1 MKSRTKTA
9 GNIGFG
15 IDFGTTNSVVAA
27 HRPNT
32 GKTTVCTD
40 KSTDLPHP
48 SVVWYRLNESPR
60 VGREAK
66 RHISG
71 YAEVAG
77 NAFVQSVK
85 RRLGKGE
92 TLDSFGEKRSAKSV
106 ATDIFRFLLADAR
119 STYRFDVTEAVVTVP
134 IYFDGRARRELR
146 EAADDAGVYIK
157 TFVHEPF
164 AALVGYLYGIDAG
177 DNLRDREGQNILVFD
192 WGGGTLDI
200 TVGQV
205 THGRVVELSTA
216 GIPDRAG
223 DHFDHLLSNVATR
236 KFQERNAVTSDQVR
250 LTPTTKDRFFTESE
264 RCKIEL
270 SEKTSQAIQLADYLR
285 VDGKVFDLSE
295 EISRDEFEEEIL
307 ADIEQA
313 QLQVDRALDAAGLRT
328 RQVDLVLLIGGSSRV
343 PLVQRTMRERF
354 GHTVV
359 NVANANSI
367 IAEGAAIADAL
378 GLGPAFA
385 ASVAVELSDGT
396 HHEVFKAGDLA
407 KPEICNKTLNFFCTD
422 NRDGVG
428 RLIVGLA
435 DGLNGKFDRKAIVT
449 LPVSPDLPRPYNHER
464 VTATFHLDEDL
475 VLHVDA
481 KAATQAKGEHEE
493 IIDLRF
499 ALSATGAHDEVK
511 SVGPVEPNA

>member
-1 MKSRTKTA
+1 MNSRTGTT

-15 IDFGTTNSVVAA
+15 IDFGTTNSLVAA

-77 NAFVQSVK
+77 NTFVQSVK
-85 RRLGKGE
+85 RHLGKSE
-92 TLDSFGEKRSAKSV
+92 TLDIFGEKYSPRAV
-106 ATDIFRFLLADAR
+106 ATDIFRFLLEDAR
-119 STYRFDVTEAVVTVP
+119 SSYGFDVEQAVVTVP
-134 IYFDGRARRELR
+134 VYFDGRARRELR
-146 EAADDAGVYIK
+146 EAADEAGVFIK
-157 TFVHEPF
+157 TFVHEPI
-164 AALVGYLYGIDAG
+164 AALVGYLYGIDG
-177 DNLRDREGQNILVFD
+177 GHNLRDREGQNILVFD

-205 THGRVVELSTA
+205 SRGRVIELSTA
-216 GIPDRAG
+216 GVSDRAG
-223 DHFDHLLSNVATR
+223 DHFDRLLGRVATR
-236 KFQERNAVTSDQVR
+236 KFQERNSITSDQLR
-250 LTPTTKDRFFTESE
+250 LTPTTKDRFYTESE
-264 RCKIEL
+264 RCKIGLTDTTTQPIE
-270 SEKTSQAIQLADYLR
+270 LADYLR
-285 VDGKVFDLSE
+285 ADGKVFDLSE
-295 EISRDEFEEEIL
+295 QISRDEFEEEIL
-307 ADIEQA
+307 SDI
-313 QLQVDRALDAAGLRT
+313 DRAQVEVGKALDTAGLRS
-328 RQVDLVLLIGGSSRV
+328 RQVDLVLLIGGTSRI
-343 PLVQRTMRERF
+343 PFVQEAMREQF

-359 NVANANSI
+359 NVENANSI

-396 HHEVFKAGDLA
+396 HHEVFKAGELA
-407 KPEICNKTLNFFCTD
+407 KPELCNKTLNFFCTD

-435 DGLNGKFDRKAIVT
+435 DGLNGNFDRKAIVA

-464 VTATFHLDEDL
+464 VTATFHLDDDL

-481 KAATQAKGEHEE
+481 KAATQARGEHEE
-493 IIDLRF
+493 VIDLRF
-499 ALSATGAHDEVK
+499 ALSATGSEL
-511 SVGPVEPNA
+511 